1 MKSSTFVGADGK
13 VIARGVIKPQYI
25 DLRLADGS
33 RIFSTKSDGYTL
45 ELLQSLEIKNIIK
58 GAK

>member
-1 MKSSTFVGADGK
+1 MKSTFINESGQIVATGT
-13 VIARGVIKPQYI
+13 IKPLYI

-33 RIFSTKSDGYTL
+33 RFFSTQSDNFTL
-45 ELLQSLEIKNIIK
+45 SFLRSLEIKNIIK